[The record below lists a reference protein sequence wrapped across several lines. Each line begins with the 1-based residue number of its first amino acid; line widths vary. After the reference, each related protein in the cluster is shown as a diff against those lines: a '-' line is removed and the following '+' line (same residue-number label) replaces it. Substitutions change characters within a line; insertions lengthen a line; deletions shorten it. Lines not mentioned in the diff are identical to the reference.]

1 MVHTC
6 PLNGSSPAGR
16 KLATTSTIT
25 GSATR
30 PRTISVR
37 ARGNSLALFPLAL
50 TLIVLGLVAAP
61 VIVLVVAS
69 FRPAGELP
77 FSGQVWTITTYG
89 EVFGSASTYKLL
101 QNTLLYAA
109 GTMAVSLPLAFVLAW
124 LTERTDLP
132 GRRLLYTLMFVPM
145 LLPPFAI
152 ALGWILLSGPNA
164 GTLNVF
170 IRKILSLDMARGPLN
185 IYTMWGMV
193 F

>member
-1 MVHTC
+1 M
-6 PLNGSSPAGR
+6 A
-16 KLATTSTIT
+16 TIT
-25 GSATR
+25 PAACPDGRLSGWHESA
-30 PRTISVR
+30 PEM
-37 ARGNSLALFPLAL
+37 LLPLVP
-50 TLIVLGLVAAP
+50 TLLVLGLVAAP
-61 VIVLVVAS
+61 VVVLVVAS

-77 FSGQVWTITTYG
+77 FSGQVWTIATYS
-89 EVFGSASTYKLL
+89 EVFGNASTYKLL

-164 GTLNVF
+164 ATLNVF
-170 IRKILSLDMARGPLN
+170 LRQLFALR
-185 IYTMWGMV
+185 TMP
-193 F
+193 